1 MDKSMRI
8 AVVYGGVSS
17 EREPSLKSGQATY
30 EALQRCGFTN
40 AVLFDFQN
48 KNIDQLLKLHPDIA
62 MLALHGKGGEDGS
75 IQGALDLAGIP
86 YTGSGIETSAV
97 CMNKILTK
105 RLLEALQIPTADY
118 MVLHRREYDAEP
130 LLASR
135 RLIERLGLPLILK
148 PPQQGS
154 SIGIVLVEKEEELT
168 EAIEEVFQYGNQ
180 ILAEEYLHG
189 MELTLPILGNDEITI
204 LPEIELVS
212 DAKYRSYEVKY
223 TSGPGR
229 HIIPARITE
238 ATRAQIQ
245 GIGRRLYRELNCRG
259 CARID
264 FIVDRRKGPAV
275 LEVNTLPALTATSAL
290 PASAKAAGISFEEL
304 VIRIISHGLH
314 AKC

>member
-86 YTGSGIETSAV
+86 YTGSGIDTSAV

-154 SIGIVLVEKEEELT
+154 SIGIVLVEKEEKLT

-180 ILAEEYLHG
+180 ILAEEYF
-189 MELTLPILGNDEITI
+189 EITV

-245 GIGRRLYRELNCRG
+245 GIGRRLYRELNCCG

-314 AKC
+314 TER